1 MTLVVE
7 TLVARYGS
15 TRVLREV
22 SLQARPGEI
31 VALIGANGVGKSTL
45 LNTIAGLH
53 RSATG
58 KISVDGTAILGRPAH
73 RIAGMGIALV
83 PEGRRLFSELTVRE
97 NLQMGLHGLRVPG
110 REAHARIDSVF
121 AMFPILAEF
130 RSRPA
135 GLLSGGQQQMLA
147 IGRALVRNPTVLL
160 LDEPSLGLAPTL
172 VQQILATVKELAQQD
187 VAVLLAEQNAAAAL
201 AVATYGIVL
210 ENGCVAR
217 ADDARTLLEDED
229 VSQHYLGGAA
239 RESGARS
246 GQTISVPDEL
256 RSRELMSR

>member
-1 MTLVVE
+1 MKLVVE
-7 TLVARYGS
+7 ALVARYGS
-15 TRVLREV
+15 TRVLRDV

-45 LNTIAGLH
+45 LNTVAGLH

-58 KISVDGTAILGRPAH
+58 TVSVDGTSILGRPAH
-73 RIAGMGIALV
+73 RIAGMGVALV

-97 NLQMGLHGLRVPG
+97 NLQMGLHGLKVSSRETQARV
-110 REAHARIDSVF
+110 DSVF

-130 RSRPA
+130 RARPA

-147 IGRALVRNPTVLL
+147 IGRALVRNPKVLL

-172 VQQILATVKELAQQD
+172 VQQILETVKDLAQRD
-187 VAVLLAEQNAAAAL
+187 VAVVLAEQNAAAAL
-201 AVATYGIVL
+201 AVANYGLVL
-210 ENGCVAR
+210 ENGRVAR
-217 ADDARTLLEDED
+217 ADDAQVLLEDEE

-239 RESGARS
+239 RESQSSRA
-246 GQTISVPDEL
+246 IAVPDEL
-256 RSRELMSR
+256 RRRELMPR